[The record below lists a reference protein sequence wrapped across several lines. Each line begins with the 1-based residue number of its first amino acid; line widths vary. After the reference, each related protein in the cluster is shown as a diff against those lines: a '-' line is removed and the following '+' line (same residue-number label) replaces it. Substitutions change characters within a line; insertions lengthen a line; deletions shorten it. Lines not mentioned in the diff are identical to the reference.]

1 MSGHSVLRVNCVEE
15 QAHYRN
21 AVADILLCI
30 QRESG
35 HTHIQIAETIDVSLG
50 TISNAANKKCDLNA
64 TYLKRLG
71 ERYGAHCLNPYFALM
86 GARAV
91 PLDGGN
97 VLDILPQLMR
107 CGTSIADARHPNSQ
121 AGCTETH
128 TEKLG
133 YLPQLESLQADLA
146 ALIVS
151 IRKLAA

>member
-1 MSGHSVLRVNCVEE
+1 MSGINVLRVNSVEE
-15 QAHYRN
+15 QASYRN
-21 AVADILLCI
+21 AVSEILLCI

-35 HTHIQIAETIDVSLG
+35 HTHIEIAETIDVSLG

-71 ERYGAHCLNPYFALM
+71 ERYGAHCLNPYLALM

-91 PLDGGN
+91 PLDGSN

-107 CGTSIADARHPNSQ
+107 AGTSIAEARHPSSKGGH
-121 AGCTETH
+121 AETH
-128 TEKLG
+128 CERLG
-133 YLPQLESLQADLA
+133 YLPQLEALQAELA